1 MREKKK
7 YAHSY
12 SRFEK
17 IIKSKGITPYRVATD
32 LGFSPMILS
41 DWKRDKSKP
50 KVDTMVAIATYLNAD
65 ISEFVDKEIPGK

>member
-41 DWKRDKSKP
+41 DWKRDKRKP

>member
-1 MREKKK
+1 MDEIKK
-7 YAHSY
+7 YGHSY

-17 IIKSKGITPYRVATD
+17 ILSEKGITPYRVATD

-50 KVDTMVAIATYLNAD
+50 KLDTMVLISNYLGVRVTD
-65 ISEFVDKEIPGK
+65 FTD